1 MKNIFKIS
9 KTYIFYMNPSSFN
22 LDHIAIIMDGNG
34 RWAIDKGMDRLLG
47 HKEGAKSAKK
57 IIEVCSDLKIKYLTL
72 YAFSTENWNRPQ
84 YEVDSLMS
92 LLSSMLEN
100 EIKELER
107 NNIVFS
113 VVGRIEDLPTSVQKI
128 ISEAI
133 DRTKNNTGLILS
145 LALSYGGRQEII
157 DAINKII
164 LSKKSEIIDEEIVK
178 NNLYCPE
185 IPDPDLIIRTAGEY
199 RLSNFLLWQS
209 AYAELFVS
217 NKNWP
222 DFKEKDL
229 MKALKDFENRDRTFG
244 KLTD

>member
-1 MKNIFKIS
+1 
-9 KTYIFYMNPSSFN
+9 MNPSSFN

-217 NKNWP
+217 DKNWP

-229 MKALKDFENRDRTFG
+229 IKALKDFENRDRTFG
-244 KLTD
+244 KLID

>member
-1 MKNIFKIS
+1 
-9 KTYIFYMNPSSFN
+9 MNPSSFN

-244 KLTD
+244 KLTG

>member
-1 MKNIFKIS
+1 
-9 KTYIFYMNPSSFN
+9 MNPSSFN

-107 NNIVFS
+107 NNIVFN
-113 VVGRIEDLPTSVQKI
+113 VVGRIEDLPPSVQKI

-229 MKALKDFENRDRTFG
+229 MKALKDFENRERTFG

>member
-1 MKNIFKIS
+1 MSSN
-9 KTYIFYMNPSSFN
+9 SFN

-34 RWAIDKGMDRLLG
+34 RWAQEKGMDRIFG

-57 IIEVCSDLKIKYLTL
+57 VIEACSDLNINYLTL

-84 YEVDSLMS
+84 FEVDSLMS
-92 LLSSMLEN
+92 LLSLMLKN

-107 NNIVFS
+107 NNIVFN
-113 VVGRIEDLPTSVQKI
+113 VVGRVEDLPKSVQNI
-128 ISEAI
+128 ISDVI
-133 DRTKNNTGLILS
+133 DRTKHNTGLILS

-157 DAINKII
+157 DAVNKII
-164 LSKKSEIIDEEIVK
+164 VSKKSEIIDEEIVK

-209 AYAELFVS
+209 AYSELFVS
-217 NKNWP
+217 KKNWP
-222 DFKEKDL
+222 DFKKKDL
-229 MKALKDFENRDRTFG
+229 MEALKNFENRDRTFG

>member
-1 MKNIFKIS
+1 MS
-9 KTYIFYMNPSSFN
+9 SSSFN

-34 RWAIDKGMDRLLG
+34 RWAQEKGMDRIFG

-57 IIEVCSDLKIKYLTL
+57 VIEACSDLNINYLTL

-84 YEVDSLMS
+84 FEVDSLMS
-92 LLSSMLEN
+92 LLSSMLKN

-107 NNIVFS
+107 NNIVFN
-113 VVGRIEDLPTSVQKI
+113 VVGRVEDLPKSVQNI
-128 ISEAI
+128 ISDVI
-133 DRTKNNTGLILS
+133 DRTKHNTGLILS

-157 DAINKII
+157 DAVNKII
-164 LSKKSEIIDEEIVK
+164 VSKKSEIIDEEIVK

-217 NKNWP
+217 KKNWP
-222 DFKEKDL
+222 DFKKKDL
-229 MKALKDFENRDRTFG
+229 MEALKDFENRDRTFG
-244 KLTD
+244 KLTDKK

>member
-1 MKNIFKIS
+1 MTVNS
-9 KTYIFYMNPSSFN
+9 LN

-34 RWAIDKGMDRLLG
+34 RWAKDKGMDRIFG

-57 IIEVCSDLKIKYLTL
+57 VIEACSDLNINYLTL

-84 YEVDSLMS
+84 FEVDSLMS
-92 LLSSMLEN
+92 LLSSMLKN

-107 NNIVFS
+107 NNIVFN
-113 VVGRIEDLPTSVQKI
+113 VVGRVEDLPKSVQNI
-128 ISEAI
+128 ISDVI
-133 DRTKNNTGLILS
+133 DRTKHNTGLILS

-157 DAINKII
+157 DAVNKII
-164 LSKKSEIIDEEIVK
+164 VSKKSEIIDEEIVK

-217 NKNWP
+217 KKNWP
-222 DFKEKDL
+222 DFKKKDL
-229 MKALKDFENRDRTFG
+229 MEALKDFENRDRTFG

>member
-1 MKNIFKIS
+1 MSSN
-9 KTYIFYMNPSSFN
+9 SFN

-34 RWAIDKGMDRLLG
+34 RWAQEKGMDRIFG

-57 IIEVCSDLKIKYLTL
+57 VIEACSDLNINYLTL

-84 YEVDSLMS
+84 FEVDSLMS
-92 LLSSMLEN
+92 LLSSMLKN

-107 NNIVFS
+107 NNIVFN
-113 VVGRIEDLPTSVQKI
+113 VVGRVEDLPKSVQNI
-128 ISEAI
+128 ISDVI
-133 DRTKNNTGLILS
+133 DRTKYNTGLILS

-157 DAINKII
+157 DAVNKII
-164 LSKKSEIIDEEIVK
+164 VSKKSEIIDEEIVK

-217 NKNWP
+217 DKNWP

-244 KLTD
+244 KLND

>member
-1 MKNIFKIS
+1 
-9 KTYIFYMNPSSFN
+9 MNPSSFN

-113 VVGRIEDLPTSVQKI
+113 VVGRIEDLPPGVQKI

-229 MKALKDFENRDRTFG
+229 MQALKDFENRDRTFG

>member
-1 MKNIFKIS
+1 
-9 KTYIFYMNPSSFN
+9 MNPSSFN

-107 NNIVFS
+107 NNIVFN
-113 VVGRIEDLPTSVQKI
+113 VVGRIEDLPPSVQKI

>member
-1 MKNIFKIS
+1 MSSN
-9 KTYIFYMNPSSFN
+9 SFN

-34 RWAIDKGMDRLLG
+34 RWAQEKGMDRIFG

-57 IIEVCSDLKIKYLTL
+57 VIEACSDLNINYLTL

-84 YEVDSLMS
+84 FEVDSLMS
-92 LLSSMLEN
+92 LLSSMLKN

-107 NNIVFS
+107 NNIVFN
-113 VVGRIEDLPTSVQKI
+113 VVGRVEDLPKSVQNI
-128 ISEAI
+128 ISDVI
-133 DRTKNNTGLILS
+133 DRTKHNTGLILS

-157 DAINKII
+157 DAVNKII
-164 LSKKSEIIDEEIVK
+164 VSKKSEIIDEEIVK

-217 NKNWP
+217 KKNWP
-222 DFKEKDL
+222 DFKKKDL
-229 MKALKDFENRDRTFG
+229 MEALKDFENRDRTFG
-244 KLTD
+244 KLTDKK

>member
-1 MKNIFKIS
+1 
-9 KTYIFYMNPSSFN
+9 MNPSSFN

-217 NKNWP
+217 DKNWP

-229 MKALKDFENRDRTFG
+229 IKALKDFENRDRTFG

>member
-1 MKNIFKIS
+1 MSSN
-9 KTYIFYMNPSSFN
+9 SFN

-34 RWAIDKGMDRLLG
+34 RWAQEKGMDRIFG

-57 IIEVCSDLKIKYLTL
+57 VIEACSDLNINYLTL

-84 YEVDSLMS
+84 FEVDSLMS
-92 LLSSMLEN
+92 LLSSMLKN

-107 NNIVFS
+107 NNIVFN
-113 VVGRIEDLPTSVQKI
+113 VVGRVEDLPKSVQNI
-128 ISEAI
+128 ISDVI
-133 DRTKNNTGLILS
+133 DRTKHNTGLILS

-157 DAINKII
+157 DAVNKII
-164 LSKKSEIIDEEIVK
+164 VSKKSEIIDEGIVK

-209 AYAELFVS
+209 AYSELFVS
-217 NKNWP
+217 KKNWP
-222 DFKEKDL
+222 DFKKKDL
-229 MKALKDFENRDRTFG
+229 MEALKDFENRDRTFG

>member
-1 MKNIFKIS
+1 MS
-9 KTYIFYMNPSSFN
+9 SSSFN

-34 RWAIDKGMDRLLG
+34 RWAQDKGMDRIFG
-47 HKEGAKSAKK
+47 HREGAKSAKK
-57 IIEVCSDLKIKYLTL
+57 VIEACSDLNINYLTL

-84 YEVDSLMS
+84 FEVDSLMS
-92 LLSSMLEN
+92 LLSSMLKN

-107 NNIVFS
+107 NNIVFN
-113 VVGRIEDLPTSVQKI
+113 VVGRVEDLPKSVQNI
-128 ISEAI
+128 ISDVI
-133 DRTKNNTGLILS
+133 DRTKHNTGLILS

-157 DAINKII
+157 DAVNKII
-164 LSKKSEIIDEEIVK
+164 VSKKSEIIDEEIVK

-217 NKNWP
+217 KKNWP
-222 DFKEKDL
+222 DFKKKDL
-229 MKALKDFENRDRTFG
+229 MEALKDFENRDRTFG

>member
-1 MKNIFKIS
+1 MTVNS
-9 KTYIFYMNPSSFN
+9 LN
-22 LDHIAIIMDGNG
+22 LNHIAIIMDGNG
-34 RWAIDKGMDRLLG
+34 RWAKDKGMDRIFG

-57 IIEVCSDLKIKYLTL
+57 VIEACSDLNINYLTL

-84 YEVDSLMS
+84 SEVDSLMS
-92 LLSSMLEN
+92 LLSLMLKN

-107 NNIVFS
+107 NNIVFN
-113 VVGRIEDLPTSVQKI
+113 VVGRVEDLPKSVQNI
-128 ISEAI
+128 ISDVI
-133 DRTKNNTGLILS
+133 DRTKHNTGLVLS

-157 DAINKII
+157 DAVNKII
-164 LSKKSEIIDEEIVK
+164 VSKKSEIINEEIVK

-217 NKNWP
+217 KKNWP
-222 DFKEKDL
+222 DFKKKDL
-229 MKALKDFENRDRTFG
+229 MEALKDFENRDRTFG

>member
-1 MKNIFKIS
+1 MSSN
-9 KTYIFYMNPSSFN
+9 SFN

-34 RWAIDKGMDRLLG
+34 RWAQEKGMDRIFG

-57 IIEVCSDLKIKYLTL
+57 VIEACSDLNINYLTL

-84 YEVDSLMS
+84 FEVDSLMS
-92 LLSSMLEN
+92 LLSSMLKN

-107 NNIVFS
+107 NNIVFN
-113 VVGRIEDLPTSVQKI
+113 VVGRVEDLPKSVQNI
-128 ISEAI
+128 ISDVI
-133 DRTKNNTGLILS
+133 DRTKHNTGLILS

-157 DAINKII
+157 DAVNKII
-164 LSKKSEIIDEEIVK
+164 VSKKSEIIDEEIVK

-217 NKNWP
+217 QKNWP
-222 DFKEKDL
+222 DFKKKDL
-229 MKALKDFENRDRTFG
+229 MEALKDFENRDRTFG

>member
-1 MKNIFKIS
+1 MS
-9 KTYIFYMNPSSFN
+9 SSSFN
-22 LDHIAIIMDGNG
+22 LNHIAIIMDGNG
-34 RWAIDKGMDRLLG
+34 RWAQEKGMDRIFG

-57 IIEVCSDLKIKYLTL
+57 VIEACSDLNINYLTL

-84 YEVDSLMS
+84 FEVDSLMS
-92 LLSSMLEN
+92 LLSSMLKN

-107 NNIVFS
+107 NNIVFN
-113 VVGRIEDLPTSVQKI
+113 VVGRVEDLPKSVQNI
-128 ISEAI
+128 ISDVI
-133 DRTKNNTGLILS
+133 DRTKHNTGLILS

-157 DAINKII
+157 DAVNKII
-164 LSKKSEIIDEEIVK
+164 VSKKSEIIDEEIVK

-217 NKNWP
+217 QKNWP
-222 DFKEKDL
+222 DFKKKDL
-229 MKALKDFENRDRTFG
+229 MEALKDFENRDRTFG

>member
-1 MKNIFKIS
+1 
-9 KTYIFYMNPSSFN
+9 MNPSSFN

-113 VVGRIEDLPTSVQKI
+113 VVGRVEDLPTSVQKI

-217 NKNWP
+217 DKNWP

>member
-1 MKNIFKIS
+1 MS
-9 KTYIFYMNPSSFN
+9 SSSFN

-34 RWAIDKGMDRLLG
+34 RWAQEKGMDRIFG

-57 IIEVCSDLKIKYLTL
+57 VIEACSDLNINYLTL

-84 YEVDSLMS
+84 FEVDSLMS
-92 LLSSMLEN
+92 LLSSMLKN

-107 NNIVFS
+107 NNIVFN
-113 VVGRIEDLPTSVQKI
+113 VVGRVEDLPKSVQNI
-128 ISEAI
+128 ISDAI
-133 DRTKNNTGLILS
+133 DRTKHNTGLILS

-157 DAINKII
+157 DAMNKII
-164 LSKKSEIIDEEIVK
+164 ASKKSEIIDEEIVK

-209 AYAELFVS
+209 AYSELFVS
-217 NKNWP
+217 KKNWP
-222 DFKEKDL
+222 DFKKKDL
-229 MKALKDFENRDRTFG
+229 MEALKDFENRDRTFG